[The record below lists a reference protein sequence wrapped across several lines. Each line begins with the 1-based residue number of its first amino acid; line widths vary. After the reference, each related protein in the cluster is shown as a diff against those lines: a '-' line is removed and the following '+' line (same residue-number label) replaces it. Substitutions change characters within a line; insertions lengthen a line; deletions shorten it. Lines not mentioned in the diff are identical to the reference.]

1 MTCDEVRLAAHEDLD
16 DRLAPA
22 ARAGYA
28 AHLAGCASCRAH
40 RAGLSRVPAA
50 FAGSP
55 LEGAPPDLLAGLGL
69 GLAAPAGPQ
78 EAGPQAVEPTAAE
91 SMSAVPAP
99 ADLAA
104 PARRSPRRQATWL
117 PIAGGLAAAA
127 LIAAVGLSL
136 RQAPDPLLVAM
147 SPSPAIEEG
156 ADAEAILT
164 WFDAEADYVEPLVF

>member
-16 DRLAPA
+16 ERLEPP

-50 FAGSP
+50 FAASP

-69 GLAAPAGPQ
+69 AAPAGPQ
-78 EAGPQAVEPTAAE
+78 AAEPTAAE
-91 SMSAVPAP
+91 SPAAVPAP

-117 PIAGGLAAAA
+117 PLAGGLAAAA

-136 RQAPDPLLVAM
+136 RQVPDPLLVAM